1 MYKTKRIYWFELDDG
16 FFQSKIVKKLRKE
29 ENGDTLA
36 LIYLRLLLSTIKTE
50 GVITFDGI
58 ENSVEEELSLLL
70 NEDQD
75 DIARVI
81 ELIDLYDLAEK
92 IDSKSFFLKDA
103 EKYIFSESESAKRVR
118 KLRAKR
124 KKNCERAVETL
135 NSSNGVVTEL

>member
-29 ENGDTLA
+29 ANGDTLA
-36 LIYLRLLLSTIKTE
+36 LIYLRLLLSTVKSE

-58 ENSVEEELSLLL
+58 EDSVEEELSLLL

-75 DIARVI
+75 DIAKVI
-81 ELIDLYDLAEK
+81 QLIDLYDLAEK

-124 KKNCERAVETL
+124 KKNREKSIETL
-135 NSSNGVVTEL
+135 NQCNTEVTRL

>member
-1 MYKTKRIYWFELDDG
+1 MYKTKRIYWFELGDD

-36 LIYLRLLLSTIKTE
+36 LIYLRLLLSTVKSE

-58 ENSVEEELSLLL
+58 EDSVEEELSLLL

-103 EKYIFSESESAKRVR
+103 QKYIFSESESAKRVR

-124 KKNCERAVETL
+124 KKNREKAVETL
-135 NSSNGVVTEL
+135 SACNAEVTKL